1 MATILQVHL
10 DGYCQPLSGCE
21 KLIKRFLI
29 LNRGQMNTLRKIMLV
44 LVLTVL
50 VIGSVGCEEKGP
62 AEKAGE
68 QLDKAMED
76 ASKKAGELLG
86 K

>member
-1 MATILQVHL
+1 
-10 DGYCQPLSGCE
+10 
-21 KLIKRFLI
+21 
-29 LNRGQMNTLRKIMLV
+29 MNTLRKIMLV